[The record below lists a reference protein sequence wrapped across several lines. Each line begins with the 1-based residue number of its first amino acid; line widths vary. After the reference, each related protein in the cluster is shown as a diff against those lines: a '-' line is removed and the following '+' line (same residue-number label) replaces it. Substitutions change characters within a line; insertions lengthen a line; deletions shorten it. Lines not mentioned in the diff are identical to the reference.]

1 MNVLGRERIRQA
13 ITVTVGVLLTLVMG
27 GVLLLGSRQA
37 TRVTVD
43 VGGLQTASGLQ
54 AYPAILNEQL
64 AALRDRLEER
74 AYSGQALAD
83 LRATTDS
90 INHDLQRL
98 DSGRLGHSSELA
110 EAMRMWREYG
120 PVLDPVTSFDG
131 QPYVDTDAGSTL
143 SRQGR
148 EYYADVKR
156 AQLFARENS
165 ARLHTLLETL
175 SSGLQA
181 EATAEAS
188 RLRLL
193 LSGGVLAA
201 LVLGA
206 AAAYLQVSRAREERV
221 AREAQE
227 QTRDILR
234 TVREGFFL
242 LDADYRI
249 GAVWSHALTR
259 LFGRNDFAGVPFED
273 LLRDLVP
280 PATLATATKY
290 IKLLW
295 GERAHEN
302 LMKSINPLGQ
312 LEIHMDNGHG
322 GRDERYLQ
330 FDFHRVMG
338 PQGVKHV
345 LVSVTDITS
354 SVLLARE
361 LQESQENA
369 SAQVDMLMGVMHM
382 DPVQLNGFL
391 DATETGL
398 TLVNTILKEPA
409 RSDGDFR
416 KKLDGMFRELH
427 SIKGEASALGLMT
440 VARRVHT
447 LEDAVADLK
456 KSASLS
462 GNDFLPLVVKLD
474 ELMAHLKQ
482 VRELAARLTSLR
494 LAGPAEGSSAALDPR
509 AHAAGGAS
517 AHPGVAG
524 ATTSGPQGAA
534 RATAGDAG
542 GTRRAHE
549 LSQALH
555 HLAARLANDHHK
567 KFKLDVSGLAEV
579 PTVYGGLVK
588 DVLIQMVRNAAVHGI
603 EPVEVRRAHTKDE
616 TGLVRIDFAK
626 HPGSYELTVED
637 DGAGIL
643 PDQLR
648 AAAVRRQLV
657 SPVEAEL
664 MDTRTVMALIFR
676 PGFSTQ
682 DEVSLDAG
690 RGVGMDVVA
699 RSIYALGGKIAVST
713 SPGKFTRFRISLPA
727 SPAAA
732 DTAVA

>member
-1 MNVLGRERIRQA
+1 MNAFGAERGRQL
-13 ITVTVGVLLTLVMG
+13 VTFVVGALLVIVMG
-27 GVLLLGSRQA
+27 FVLFVGSRLA
-37 TRVTVD
+37 TRVTAD
-43 VGGLQTASGLQ
+43 VRGLQTASGLQ

-64 AALRDRLEER
+64 SALRDRLEER

-90 INHDLQRL
+90 FTRDLERL
-98 DSGRLGHSSELA
+98 AAERLGSSSELA
-110 EAMRMWREYG
+110 EATGMWHEYA

-131 QPYVDTDAGSTL
+131 QPYVDTDAGSSL

-148 EYYADVKR
+148 EYYTSVKR

-165 ARLHTLLETL
+165 PRLHTLLVAL
-175 SSGLQA
+175 SSRLQT
-181 EATAEAS
+181 EASAEAS

-259 LFGRNDFAGVPFED
+259 LFGRDDFAGLPFED
-273 LLRDLVP
+273 MLKDLVSP
-280 PATLATATKY
+280 TTLATATKY

-312 LEIHMDNGHG
+312 LEIHTDNGHG

-338 PQGVKHV
+338 PKGGVKHV

-369 SAQVDMLMGVMHM
+369 SSQVDMMMGVMHM
-382 DPVQLNGFL
+382 DPVQLAAFL

-398 TLVNTILKEPA
+398 RLVNTILKEPA

-427 SIKGEASALGLMT
+427 SIKGEASAIGLMT

-456 KSASLS
+456 KSPALS

-474 ELMAHLKQ
+474 ELMAHLKM
-482 VRELAARLTSLR
+482 VRELAHRFSALR
-494 LAGPAEGSSAALDPR
+494 EGPPAEP
-509 AHAAGGAS
+509 AHRTDTTGVHAV
-517 AHPGVAG
+517 VAG
-524 ATTSGPQGAA
+524 AGAA
-534 RATAGDAG
+534 GSQAGARHPGADPGAA
-542 GTRRAHE
+542 RRAHE
-549 LSQALH
+549 LLHALQQ
-555 HLAARLANDHHK
+555 LAGRLANDHHK
-567 KFKLDVSGLAEV
+567 RFRLEVSGLAEV
-579 PTVYGGLVK
+579 PGAYCGLVK
-588 DVLIQMVRNAAVHGI
+588 DILIQMVRNAAVHGI
-603 EPVEVRRAHTKDE
+603 EPIEVRRAQAKDE
-616 TGLVRIDFAK
+616 AGLVRVEFARQ
-626 HPGSYELTVED
+626 PAAYELIIED

-643 PDQLR
+643 PEQLR
-648 AAAVRRQLV
+648 AAAVRRQV
-657 SPVEAEL
+657 CTQVEADL

-682 DEVSLDAG
+682 DQVSLDAG

-699 RSIYALGGKIAVST
+699 RSIHALGGKIAVST
-713 SPGKFTRFRISLPA
+713 NPGKFTRFRISLPLT
-727 SPAAA
+727 PAGV
-732 DTAVA
+732 DFAVA